1 MSHMLSLLRL
11 VMLLLSCYGYVRTVS
26 KYVRVE
32 FSIGITFA
40 AIGSLMFFA
49 GILNTLWHTAWV
61 ICLTGIYLAV
71 RSFYRKES
79 LKGVISFGTLFFVVA
94 CAVLALVLHRAI
106 FTHYDNFSHWALA
119 TKVLIQKDRFPN
131 YTDINVVFQS
141 YPLGYAAFIYYVTE
155 ILDIS
160 TEWVQMLAQ
169 AMLMCGILTS
179 FFAFAK
185 STTQRLLA
193 VVGCV
198 FFLAGNT
205 GLTDL
210 LVDTLL
216 PVTALGGMLFCI
228 YYRDTLYEKAWWT
241 IPYTVFLV
249 SVKNSGIFFSLVI
262 LIYLLCHIRS
272 RSDVKKWLV
281 HLLVPVT
288 TLLLWQRHVE
298 LVFDD
303 GMMTFHSLSLDY
315 FRQTLGRKNPE
326 HIASIFSSFTGR
338 VFSLENPVLF
348 VCAVFLI
355 AWAACIIFRKE
366 RKNELR
372 EYGLMAGTSYVL
384 FQVMMFGMYLV
395 TMPIHEALQLA
406 EYDRYHDTILI
417 FVSGIALLALMR
429 SVEAL
434 TKERTGQLTKG
445 VALVLTACCL
455 YFAVTPKL
463 TYYTRQDPNA
473 DVRGMFRLQY
483 EALIEEYDIPTNA
496 RYAVLIRENPN
507 SFYTGF
513 LKYIT
518 RYLLDPAAVTIE
530 AVDEFDWETI
540 SRQYDYLI
548 VFDTTEDVV
557 TYMNENFPEV
567 AEQRV
572 IRLPSK

>member
-1 MSHMLSLLRL
+1 
-11 VMLLLSCYGYVRTVS
+11 
-26 KYVRVE
+26 
-32 FSIGITFA
+32 
-40 AIGSLMFFA
+40 
-49 GILNTLWHTAWV
+49 
-61 ICLTGIYLAV
+61 
-71 RSFYRKES
+71 
-79 LKGVISFGTLFFVVA
+79 
-94 CAVLALVLHRAI
+94 
-106 FTHYDNFSHWALA
+106 
-119 TKVLIQKDRFPN
+119 
-131 YTDINVVFQS
+131 
-141 YPLGYAAFIYYVTE
+141 
-155 ILDIS
+155 
-160 TEWVQMLAQ
+160 
-169 AMLMCGILTS
+169 
-179 FFAFAK
+179 
-185 STTQRLLA
+185 
-193 VVGCV
+193 
-198 FFLAGNT
+198 
-205 GLTDL
+205 
-210 LVDTLL
+210 
-216 PVTALGGMLFCI
+216 
-228 YYRDTLYEKAWWT
+228 
-241 IPYTVFLV
+241 
-249 SVKNSGIFFSLVI
+249 
-262 LIYLLCHIRS
+262 
-272 RSDVKKWLV
+272 
-281 HLLVPVT
+281 
-288 TLLLWQRHVE
+288 
-298 LVFDD
+298 
-303 GMMTFHSLSLDY
+303 
-315 FRQTLGRKNPE
+315 
-326 HIASIFSSFTGR
+326 
-338 VFSLENPVLF
+338 
-348 VCAVFLI
+348 
-355 AWAACIIFRKE
+355 
-366 RKNELR
+366 
-372 EYGLMAGTSYVL
+372 
-384 FQVMMFGMYLV
+384 MFGMYLV